1 MQHSVLFSCRNVEA
15 FDRAVQNKTKHMDCL
30 LVSITES
37 CLSICIESTD
47 CDHCLPLTWCSSILD
62 YKASQSGALWTS
74 LVSSLWPLQQ
84 VLLPNRYQVPFC
96 SSPCLLTAH
105 LLVCFPPLYAH
116 PCFNETP
123 CLHYIIHITH
133 CLVAFKSPRLD
144 SNFFRGQAKN
154 LLRQIGGG
162 EITTRKC
169 EIYPVWIFRNNMMS
183 LIMSHWKERIVFI
196 L

>member
-1 MQHSVLFSCRNVEA
+1 MEHCEPVW
-15 FDRAVQNKTKHMDCL
+15 CL
-30 LVSITES
+30 ASG
-37 CLSICIESTD
+37 
-47 CDHCLPLTWCSSILD
+47 PSSRCCFLI
-62 YKASQSGALWTS
+62 AIRCPS
-74 LVSSLWPLQQ
+74 
-84 VLLPNRYQVPFC
+84 
-96 SSPCLLTAH
+96 AH
-105 LLVCFPPLYAH
+105 LLVCSLLISLFAFPPFIHIPH
-116 PCFNETP
+116 PCFNKTP

-183 LIMSHWKERIVFI
+183 LILNH
-196 L
+196 